1 MKIGIL
7 TGGGDCQGLNAA
19 IRGAALSL
27 MHNFDADVYAIEEG
41 FLGLIEKRTRKLAPN
56 DVDTIFDKGGT
67 MIGTCNR
74 ASPFNYQGE
83 DVSQSVAD
91 YYQTLGLDCIIAM
104 GGDGSMTLCYEMS
117 KLGMNFIGVPK
128 TIDNDIAQTDR
139 TFGFDTAV
147 NVAAEAIDRLRTTA
161 QSHKRVMII
170 ETMGRYAGW
179 IALHAGVA
187 GGADVILLPEFPYE
201 VEEIVRKIEARS
213 AIKAYT
219 IIVVA
224 EGATAI
230 DGKLSIEKTIEGSPD
245 PLRLGGAGAF
255 LQAQLEPKI
264 DAEVRTTVL
273 GHVQRGG
280 TPSAYDRLIATN
292 VGAYAALLAAKQR
305 YGRIVTIH
313 DNHMSSVALKSV
325 AHKIR
330 TVPHHNMTLISALAM
345 GVSFG
350 CPSLTVPLDEL
361 NDGDVTMG

>member
-19 IRGAALSL
+19 IRSATLSL
-27 MHNFDADVYAIEEG
+27 IHNFGAEVHAIEEG
-41 FLGLIEKRTRKLAPN
+41 FLGLIDKRTHLLTES

-74 ASPFNYQGE
+74 ASPFNYKGE
-83 DVSQSVAD
+83 DVSQIVAD
-91 YYQTLGLDCIIAM
+91 YYRELGLDCIIAM

-187 GGADVILLPEFPYE
+187 GGADLILLPEFPYDTD
-201 VEEIVRKIEARS
+201 EIVRKIEERS
-213 AIKAYT
+213 AAKAYT
-219 IIVVA
+219 IVVVA
-224 EGATAI
+224 EGAKPM
-230 DGKLSIEKTIEGSPD
+230 DGELSVEKTIEGSPD
-245 PLRLGGAGAF
+245 PIRLGGIGNY
-255 LQAQLEPKI
+255 LQSQLESKI

-280 TPSAYDRLIATN
+280 SPSAYDRLIATN
-292 VGAYAALLAAKQR
+292 VGSYAALLAAKQR
-305 YGRIVTIH
+305 YGRLVTIH
-313 DNHMSSVALKSV
+313 DNHMSSVALESV

-330 TVPHHNMTLISALAM
+330 TVPENNMTLISALAM

-350 CPSLTVPLDEL
+350 CPSLAIQPDDL

>member
-19 IRGAALSL
+19 IRGATLSL
-27 MHNFDADVYAIEEG
+27 IHNFDAEVCAIEEG
-41 FLGLIEKRTRKLAPN
+41 FLGLIEKRTRILSEN
-56 DVDTIFDKGGT
+56 DVDSIFDKGGT

-74 ASPFNYQGE
+74 ASPFNYKGE
-83 DVSQSVAD
+83 DVSRSVAD
-91 YYQTLGLDCIIAM
+91 YYRELGLDCIIAM

-117 KLGMNFIGVPK
+117 KLDMNFIGVPK

-179 IALHAGVA
+179 IALHSGVA
-187 GGADVILLPEFPYE
+187 SGADVILLPEFPYDIDE
-201 VEEIVRKIEARS
+201 VIQKIEARS
-213 AIKAYT
+213 ASKAYT

-224 EGATAI
+224 EGAKPI
-230 DGKLSIEKTIEGSPD
+230 DGSLRIEKTIESSPD
-245 PLRLGGAGAF
+245 PIRLGGIGDF
-255 LQAQLEPKI
+255 LQDQLESKI

-280 TPSAYDRLIATN
+280 SPSAYDRLIATN
-292 VGAYAALLAAKQR
+292 VGSYAAVLAAKKR

-313 DNHMSSVALKSV
+313 DNHMSSVALEAV
-325 AHKIR
+325 AHTIR
-330 TVPHHNMTLISALAM
+330 TVPKNNMTLISALAM

-350 CPSLTVPLDEL
+350 CPSLKIPLNVL
-361 NDGDVTMG
+361 NDGEVTMG